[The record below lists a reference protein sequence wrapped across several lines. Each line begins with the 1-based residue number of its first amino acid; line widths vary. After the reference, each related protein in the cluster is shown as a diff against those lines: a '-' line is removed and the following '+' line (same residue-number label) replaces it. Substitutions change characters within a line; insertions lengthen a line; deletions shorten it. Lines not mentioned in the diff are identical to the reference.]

1 MQQNQT
7 AVQGSGELPA
17 VRGVSVRA
25 DAQNLRDVEKA
36 IIGKYLGI
44 PYRHRGRT
52 MDGLDCWGF
61 LKLVY
66 ADLGYRLFDIEDL
79 EYSKVW
85 GLSGKDYFRE
95 HYGHD
100 WDRVEAPQVLDG
112 ILFVN
117 SKGVA
122 NHAGI
127 VLSKRR
133 FIHCCR
139 QGVVVSRLDDVSWKT
154 KTEGFYRLKNDIRS

>member
-7 AVQGSGELPA
+7 AVQGAGELSP

-25 DAQNLRDVEKA
+25 DAPDLRGVEKA
-36 IIGKYLGI
+36 VIGKYLGI

-52 MDGLDCWGF
+52 MEGLDCWGL
-61 LKLVY
+61 LKFVY

-79 EYSKVW
+79 EYSRVW
-85 GLSGKDYFRE
+85 GLSGKDYFKE
-95 HYGHD
+95 YCGHD
-100 WDRVEAPQVLDG
+100 WERVEAPRPLDAVLF
-112 ILFVN
+112 IN

-122 NHAGI
+122 DHAGI
-127 VLSKRR
+127 VLGNRR

-139 QGVVVSRLDDVSWKT
+139 QGVVMSRLADVSWKT
-154 KTEGFYRLKNDIRS
+154 KTEGFYRLKK